1 MEAIQTFYKGYH
13 FRSRLEAR
21 WAKFFDILGIKWVYE
36 PEGFKH
42 RDTWYLPD
50 FWVKYPDEDQYPY
63 PIGKPPERGVYV
75 EIKGQQPTKAELD
88 KCFLLAKYSHHWVI
102 MIAGSCGVGE
112 FEGYSWRFETS
123 RGFKI
128 SIRDPQPLDIGSSF
142 YHNFFRSTPDVV
154 PNWRIESAFDAARR
168 WRPEVC

>member
-21 WAKFFDILGIKWVYE
+21 WAKFFDALRIKWVYE

-42 RDTWYLPD
+42 QDTWYLPD

-88 KCFLLAKYSHHWVI
+88 KCVLLAKYSHHWSVSVNLLI
-102 MIAGSCGVGE
+102 KVGRE
-112 FEGYSWRFETS
+112 TPDSLPCQGPLREVPQEGPGKIFGICALRV
-123 RGFKI
+123 RVVNCVGF
-128 SIRDPQPLDIGSSF
+128 DIGISSCKMIE
-142 YHNFFRSTPDVV
+142 RTDAL
-154 PNWRIESAFDAARR
+154 WRKTT
-168 WRPEVC
+168 